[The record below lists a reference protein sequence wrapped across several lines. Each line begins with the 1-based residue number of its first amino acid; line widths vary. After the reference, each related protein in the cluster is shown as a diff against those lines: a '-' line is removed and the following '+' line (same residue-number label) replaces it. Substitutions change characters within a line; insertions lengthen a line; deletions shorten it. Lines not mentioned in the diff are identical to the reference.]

1 MLALDQELVEV
12 YHEQLLRVAETGSLL
27 VLSDEDQGIL
37 REARVLVEYLDWK
50 SGGTYTGLSPWARRQ
65 VLGLPRARV
74 MKWRLR

>member
-12 YHEQLLRVAETGSLL
+12 YLEQLLQVAETGA
-27 VLSDEDQGIL
+27 LSELSAEDQAIL
-37 REARVLVEYLDWK
+37 REARVLVEYMDWK